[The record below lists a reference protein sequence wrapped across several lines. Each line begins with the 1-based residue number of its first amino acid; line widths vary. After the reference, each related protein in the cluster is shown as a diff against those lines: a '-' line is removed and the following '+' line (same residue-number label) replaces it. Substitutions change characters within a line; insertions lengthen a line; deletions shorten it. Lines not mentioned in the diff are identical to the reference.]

1 MDVCRCL
8 VNGHVMDAIDNA
20 AFVSVGRACGFV
32 GLAVMCIMLGLSF
45 EPALA
50 ARAGGFLS
58 LGFAVGLVAFALR
71 APSRRYDRTELWLIL
86 AKEHRP
92 PAPIAQIVIGRALR
106 DAYFWFAKQVVTIA
120 IVLLATSVGL
130 QILGVA

>member
-1 MDVCRCL
+1 
-8 VNGHVMDAIDNA
+8 MDAIDNA

-45 EPALA
+45 EPTLA

-58 LGFAVGLVAFALR
+58 LGFAVGLVAFAL
-71 APSRRYDRTELWLIL
+71 RTELWLIL

-130 QILGVA
+130 QILGIA